1 MMLRHTPTLNSA
13 PRFIDNLYLEVNL
26 DSFLDQVPDVSNF
39 QVVSSTTRSRGDRTH
54 ASAEFADW
62 AAIVAG

>member
-13 PRFIDNLYLEVNL
+13 RRFIDNLYLEVNL
-26 DSFLDQVPDVSNF
+26 DSFLAQVPNVRNF
-39 QVVSSTTRSRGDRTH
+39 QVVSPTTRSRSDRTH